1 MRPSG
6 ARPVARP
13 LTGAVRIAVN
23 AWSVVGQTAGTATSS
38 AGCAP
43 TGDASASARLL
54 TNDPASRAVISI
66 SELHG
71 ADAWRYL
78 MESVTDG
85 QGDLREADAITR
97 YYTEAGT
104 PPGRWLGAGLAGLAR
119 GAGLTAGSAVTGE
132 QLDLL
137 LGQGRDP
144 TTGDKLGQGFRQPP
158 SYSQRVAARA
168 LPPALIGRRRAAAI
182 ERIREEERRR
192 KMRLAVAGFDY
203 TFSPPKSVSALWAV
217 ADQGTREQITTAHHA
232 AIADI
237 IDLIERDVARTRIG
251 TDGVAQVPVRGV
263 IAASF
268 DHYDSRD
275 HDPQL
280 HTHVVITNRVQATDG
295 KWRTLDSRG
304 VIFPSVVALSE
315 TYDNLLA
322 DHLTRRL
329 GVGWEIRDPGR
340 KLKNAKW
347 EITGVPS
354 ELIEHFSQ
362 RSTKV
367 EKKADEL
374 IAAYRKHTGREP
386 DDATKLKLRRRAT
399 IETRDDKKLYPLA
412 TLAADWRRRA
422 TTVLGHDPNDL
433 VNRVTDPGRQNQV
446 LRVDDLA
453 GPRTQALVDEILAR
467 LHESRST
474 WTRWN
479 IHAEAARATMKYRM
493 ASAADR
499 DRLHQLL
506 IAAVQDRSVLLTVA
520 PLASTP
526 AAFRRPDGTS
536 QFTPELGAIYTSRAI
551 LDAEARLLD
560 DGRLL
565 AGPSVNGDLVEQ
577 IIAAAAPDGH
587 RLTDDQAA
595 AVYAVTTSARQ
606 LDVLVGAA
614 GSGKTTALAVLRQA
628 WEAQHGAGSVIGLA
642 PTAKAAEVLAGSL
655 DIATEN
661 TAKWL
666 TEHARNPERRAR
678 VRELLAKAATARVA
692 GKPRAAAMAA
702 TNAAVLQQQI
712 HRWEL
717 RPGQLVVV
725 DEASMCGTLA
735 LDSLTSNAERAGA
748 KVLLVGDWA
757 QLSAVE
763 SGGAFRMLVTDRADA
778 PELSTVRRFTNQWE
792 RAASVR
798 LRVGDTR
805 AIDTYTAHGRVR
817 SGAAEDMMDAAYT
830 AWADDEQ
837 AGHSSLLIAATNA
850 AVAELNTRARA
861 GRITWGVVESDGVR
875 LHDGTRAGAG
885 DRIVTRQI
893 DRTLRTGP
901 HSWVKN
907 GDQWIVVR
915 RVDDGSL
922 AVRRATDSSR
932 GRVLTLPAGYV
943 ALHVELAYA
952 TTAHRAQGDTVDTAH
967 AVVRPEGSREI
978 LYVAMTRGRQ
988 SNTAYVCT
996 DTRAEGE
1003 HGPTEELSAQ
1013 DVLEEVLARTGA
1025 DQAAHEVIRA
1035 EHDRVASI
1043 AQLAAEYDTIAR
1055 EARKDRWA
1063 ALAAAALPHL
1073 KAEDAAASPAW
1084 PELVAAWRRADA
1096 AGLDLDTAMPQLASH
1111 QADDTDPVAALRDRV
1126 EHWYDAATPGTHSRR
1141 TMIAGLIPAATDVS
1155 DPDMGQALAER
1166 AALIEQR
1173 ADALVARALAT
1184 SEPWLTKLG
1193 PPPERPGQRIQWER
1207 AAATVAAYRDR
1218 HGVTDPH
1225 RPFGEPSGGGQWT
1238 RRADRRRAQA
1248 AADEA
1253 SRISAQAQPTPAPK
1267 PDGPA
1272 IAHEPA
1278 RNL

>member
-1 MRPSG
+1 
-6 ARPVARP
+6 
-13 LTGAVRIAVN
+13 
-23 AWSVVGQTAGTATSS
+23 
-38 AGCAP
+38 
-43 TGDASASARLL
+43 
-54 TNDPASRAVISI
+54 VISI
-66 SELHG
+66 TELHG

-85 QGDLREADAITR
+85 EGDLREADAITR
-97 YYTEAGT
+97 YFTEAGT
-104 PPGRWLGAGLAGLAR
+104 PPGRWLGSGLAGLAR
-119 GAGLTAGSAVTGE
+119 GAGLPAGSTVTGE

-144 TTGDKLGQGFRQPP
+144 VTGDKLGQGFRQPP
-158 SYSQRVAARA
+158 SYSERVAARTRA
-168 LPPALIGRRRAAAI
+168 LPPELTGRQRAAAI
-182 ERIREEERRR
+182 ERIRDEERRR
-192 KMRLAVAGFDY
+192 RMRRAVAGFDY
-203 TFSPPKSVSALWAV
+203 VFSPPKSVSALWAV
-217 ADQGTREQITTAHHA
+217 ADQGTREQITAAHHA
-232 AIADI
+232 AIRDI
-237 IDLIERDVARTRIG
+237 LDLIERDVARTRIG
-251 TDGVAQVPVRGV
+251 ADGIAQVPVRGV
-263 IAASF
+263 VAAAF
-268 DHYDSRD
+268 DHYDSRE

-280 HTHVVITNRVQATDG
+280 HTHVVIANRVQAADG

-322 DHLTRRL
+322 DHLNRRL
-329 GVGWEIRDPGR
+329 GVGWEVRDRGR

-347 EITGVPS
+347 EIAGVPS
-354 ELIEHFSQ
+354 ELIEHFSR
-362 RSTKV
+362 RSTKI

-374 IAAYRKHTGREP
+374 IAAYRTHTGREP

-399 IETRDDKKLYPLA
+399 LETRDDKKLYPLV

-422 TTVLGHDPNDL
+422 ATVLGHDPNDL
-433 VNRVTDPGRQNQV
+433 VNRVTEPRRRNQV
-446 LRVDDLA
+446 LRVDDFS
-453 GPRTQALVDEILAR
+453 GPRTEALVDEILAR

-479 IHAEAARATMKYRM
+479 IHAEAARATMKYRI
-493 ASAADR
+493 ATARDR
-499 DRLHQLL
+499 DRLHRQL
-506 IAAVQDRSVLLTVA
+506 IAAVQDRSVLLTVP

-536 QFTPELGAIYTSRAI
+536 QFTPEFGAIYTSRAI
-551 LDAEARLLD
+551 LDAEAHLHD
-560 DGRLL
+560 AGRLL
-565 AGPSVNGDLVEQ
+565 TGPSVNGDLAAQ
-577 IIAAAAPDGH
+577 IVAAAAAPDGH

-595 AVYAVTTSARQ
+595 AVYAVTTSGRQ

-628 WEAQHGAGSVIGLA
+628 WEAQHGPGAVIGLP

-666 TEHARNPERRAR
+666 TEHARNPARRAR
-678 VRELLAKAATARVA
+678 VRELLAQEATAWHA
-692 GKPRAAAMAA
+692 GKPRAAATA
-702 TNAAVLQQQI
+702 TANAAALQQQI

-717 RPGQLVVV
+717 RPGQLVIV

-735 LDSLTSNAERAGA
+735 LDTLTTNAQQADA

-778 PELSTVRRFTNQWE
+778 PELSTIRRFTNQWE
-792 RAASVR
+792 RAASVQ

-805 AIDTYTAHGRVR
+805 AIDTYTRSGRIR
-817 SGAAEDMMDAAYT
+817 GGAAEDMMDAAYT
-830 AWADDEQ
+830 AWAADEQ

-861 GRITWGVVESDGVR
+861 DRISWGVVESDGVR

-915 RVDDGSL
+915 RFDDGSL
-922 AVRRATDSSR
+922 AVRRTTDAPA
-932 GRVLTLPAGYV
+932 GKVLTLPAPYV
-943 ALHVELAYA
+943 AAHVELAYA

-967 AVVRPEGSREI
+967 AVVRPETYREV
-978 LYVAMTRGRQ
+978 LYVAMTRGRHA
-988 SNTAYVCT
+988 NTAYVCT
-996 DTRAEGE
+996 DTPTVDE
-1003 HGPTEELSAQ
+1003 HGPTEELTAR
-1013 DVLEEVLARTGA
+1013 DVLEQALARTGA
-1025 DQAAHEVIRA
+1025 EQAAHEVIRT
-1035 EHDRVASI
+1035 EMDRVASI

-1055 EARKDRWA
+1055 EARKDRWT
-1063 ALAAAALPHL
+1063 ALAAAGLPGTRV
-1073 KAEDAAASPAW
+1073 EDAAASPAW
-1084 PELVAAWRRADA
+1084 PELVDAWRRADA
-1096 AGLDLDTAMPQLASH
+1096 AGLDLDTAMPRLAAH
-1111 QADDTDPVAALRDRV
+1111 RANDADPVARLRGRV
-1126 EHWYDAATPGTHSRR
+1126 ERWFEVASPGARATRA
-1141 TMIAGLIPAATDVS
+1141 MIAGLIPAAADVS
-1155 DPDMGQALAER
+1155 DPEMRQTLAER

-1173 ADALVARALAT
+1173 AEGLVARALANG
-1184 SEPWLTKLG
+1184 EPWLTKLG

-1225 RPFGEPSGGGQWT
+1225 RPFGEPSGSRPWT
-1238 RRADRRRAQA
+1238 RRTDRRRAQA

-1253 SRISAQAQPTPAPK
+1253 RRISDQAQPTPAPK

-1272 IAHEPA
+1272 IAHQPA